1 MEDKRCIKS
10 KSENQTLTIMD
21 ITDYKNLY
29 RAARK
34 LDEAVDKNS
43 KIYRSIAYK
52 SNYYGFNN
60 TEVNANCM
68 HPFTIQLKSY
78 LELNRTNEQGEP
90 IKEEWLRF
98 KDDSLVEEFMVKAID
113 CHKEEILK
121 TTSRLIKQFLKKNI
135 DEVKKEMKRLENIE
149 MFIETGLQ
157 KDCQ

>member
-1 MEDKRCIKS
+1 
-10 KSENQTLTIMD
+10 MD

-43 KIYRSIAYK
+43 PKYRSIAYK
-52 SNYYGFNN
+52 SHYYGFNN

-78 LELNRTNEQGEP
+78 LVLNKVNEQGEP

-135 DEVKKEMKRLENIE
+135 DEVKKEMKRLKNIE

>member
-1 MEDKRCIKS
+1 
-10 KSENQTLTIMD
+10 MD

-43 KIYRSIAYK
+43 KIYRSVKYK

-78 LELNRTNEQGEP
+78 LVLNRDNEQGEP

-98 KDDSLVEEFMVKAID
+98 KDDALVEEFMVKAID

>member
-1 MEDKRCIKS
+1 
-10 KSENQTLTIMD
+10 MD

-34 LDEAVDKNS
+34 LDEAVVKYS

-60 TEVNANCM
+60 TEVNVNCM

-78 LELNRTNEQGEP
+78 LVLNRDNEQGEP

-98 KDDSLVEEFMVKAID
+98 KDDALVEEFMVKAID

-121 TTSRLIKQFLKKNI
+121 TTSRLIKQVLQKNI
-135 DEVKKEMKRLENIE
+135 DEVKKERERLSNIE
-149 MFIETGLQ
+149 MFVETGFLKQ
-157 KDCQ
+157 

>member
-1 MEDKRCIKS
+1 
-10 KSENQTLTIMD
+10 MD

-29 RAARK
+29 RAARM
-34 LDEAVDKNS
+34 LDEAVDKKN
-43 KIYRSIAYK
+43 KIYHCIAYK

-78 LELNRTNEQGEP
+78 HVLNRVNEQGEP

-121 TTSRLIKQFLKKNI
+121 TTSRLIKHFLEENI
-135 DEVKKEMKRLENIE
+135 DLVKKERERLSNIE
-149 MFIETGLQ
+149 MFVETGY
-157 KDCQ
+157 

>member
-1 MEDKRCIKS
+1 
-10 KSENQTLTIMD
+10 
-21 ITDYKNLY
+21 
-29 RAARK
+29 
-34 LDEAVDKNS
+34 
-43 KIYRSIAYK
+43 
-52 SNYYGFNN
+52 
-60 TEVNANCM
+60 M

-78 LELNRTNEQGEP
+78 LVLNRDNEQGEP

-149 MFIETGLQ
+149 MFIETGF
-157 KDCQ
+157 

>member
-1 MEDKRCIKS
+1 
-10 KSENQTLTIMD
+10 MD

-29 RAARK
+29 KAARK

-43 KIYRSIAYK
+43 QKYRSVKYK

-60 TEVNANCM
+60 TEVNSNCM

-98 KDDSLVEEFMVKAID
+98 KDDALVEEFMVKAID

-121 TTSRLIKQFLKKNI
+121 TTSRLIKQVLQKNI
-135 DEVKKEMKRLENIE
+135 DEVKKERERLSNIE
-149 MFIETGLQ
+149 MFVETGF
-157 KDCQ
+157 

>member
-1 MEDKRCIKS
+1 
-10 KSENQTLTIMD
+10 MD

-29 RAARK
+29 KATRM

-43 KIYRSIAYK
+43 KKYRSVKYK

-60 TEVNANCM
+60 TEVNSNCM

-121 TTSRLIKQFLKKNI
+121 TTSRLIKQFLEKNI
-135 DEVKKEMKRLENIE
+135 DLVKEERKRLGNIE
-149 MFIETGLQ
+149 MFIETGF
-157 KDCQ
+157 

>member
-1 MEDKRCIKS
+1 
-10 KSENQTLTIMD
+10 MD

-34 LDEAVDKNS
+34 LDEAIDKNS
-43 KIYRSIAYK
+43 PEYRSVKYK

-60 TEVNANCM
+60 TEVNSNCM

-78 LELNRTNEQGEP
+78 LVLNKVNEQGEP

-121 TTSRLIKQFLKKNI
+121 TTSRLIKQFLEKNI
-135 DEVKKEMKRLENIE
+135 DLVKKERERLGNIE
-149 MFIETGLQ
+149 MFIETGF
-157 KDCQ
+157 

>member
-1 MEDKRCIKS
+1 
-10 KSENQTLTIMD
+10 MD

-34 LDEAVDKNS
+34 LDEAVDKKN
-43 KIYRSIAYK
+43 KIYHCLAYK
-52 SNYYGFNN
+52 DNYYGFNN

-68 HPFTIQLKSY
+68 RPFTIQLKSY
-78 LELNRTNEQGEP
+78 HVLNKLNEQGEL

-98 KDDSLVEEFMVKAID
+98 KDDSLVEEFMVRAID

-121 TTSRLIKQFLKKNI
+121 TTSRLIKKFLKKNI

-149 MFIETGLQ
+149 KFIETGLQ

>member
-1 MEDKRCIKS
+1 
-10 KSENQTLTIMD
+10 MD

-29 RAARK
+29 KAARM

-43 KIYRSIAYK
+43 KKYRSIAYK

-60 TEVNANCM
+60 TEVNSNCM

-78 LELNRTNEQGEP
+78 LVLNRVNEQGEP

-121 TTSRLIKQFLKKNI
+121 TTSLLIKHYLEENI
-135 DEVKKEMKRLENIE
+135 DLVKKERERLSNIE
-149 MFIETGLQ
+149 MFIEHGLQ

>member
-1 MEDKRCIKS
+1 MR
-10 KSENQTLTIMD
+10 
-21 ITDYKNLY
+21 
-29 RAARK
+29 
-34 LDEAVDKNS
+34 
-43 KIYRSIAYK
+43 
-52 SNYYGFNN
+52 
-60 TEVNANCM
+60 
-68 HPFTIQLKSY
+68 PFTIQLKSY
-78 LELNRTNEQGEP
+78 HVLNRLNEQGEL

>member
-1 MEDKRCIKS
+1 MEDKRYIENKS
-10 KSENQTLTIMD
+10 KNQTIIIMD

-60 TEVNANCM
+60 TEVNSNCM

-121 TTSRLIKQFLKKNI
+121 TTSRLIKQFLEKNI
-135 DEVKKEMKRLENIE
+135 DEVKKERKRLENIE
-149 MFIETGLQ
+149 IFIETGF
-157 KDCQ
+157 

>member
-1 MEDKRCIKS
+1 
-10 KSENQTLTIMD
+10 MD

-78 LELNRTNEQGEP
+78 LVLNNVNEQGEP

>member
-1 MEDKRCIKS
+1 
-10 KSENQTLTIMD
+10 MD

-34 LDEAVDKNS
+34 LDEAIDKNS
-43 KIYRSIAYK
+43 PKYRSVKYK

-60 TEVNANCM
+60 TEVNSNCM

-78 LELNRTNEQGEP
+78 LVLKKVNEQGEP

-98 KDDSLVEEFMVKAID
+98 KDDSLVEEFIVKAID

-149 MFIETGLQ
+149 MFIETGF
-157 KDCQ
+157 

>member
-1 MEDKRCIKS
+1 
-10 KSENQTLTIMD
+10 MD

-34 LDEAVDKNS
+34 LDEAVYKNS
-43 KIYRSIAYK
+43 PKYRSVKYK

-121 TTSRLIKQFLKKNI
+121 TTSRLIKDRKS
-135 DEVKKEMKRLENIE
+135 VV
-149 MFIETGLQ
+149 
-157 KDCQ
+157 

>member
-1 MEDKRCIKS
+1 
-10 KSENQTLTIMD
+10 
-21 ITDYKNLY
+21 
-29 RAARK
+29 
-34 LDEAVDKNS
+34 
-43 KIYRSIAYK
+43 
-52 SNYYGFNN
+52 
-60 TEVNANCM
+60 M

-78 LELNRTNEQGEP
+78 LVLNKVNEQGEP

-157 KDCQ
+157 KDCQKL

>member
-1 MEDKRCIKS
+1 
-10 KSENQTLTIMD
+10 MD

-29 RAARK
+29 RSVRK
-34 LDEAVDKNS
+34 LDESVDKNS

-60 TEVNANCM
+60 TEANANSM

-78 LELNRTNEQGEP
+78 LVLNKVNEQGEP

-121 TTSRLIKQFLKKNI
+121 TTSRLIKQFLEKNI
-135 DEVKKEMKRLENIE
+135 DLLKKERERLSNIE
-149 MFIETGLQ
+149 MFVETGY
-157 KDCQ
+157 

>member
-1 MEDKRCIKS
+1 
-10 KSENQTLTIMD
+10 MD
-21 ITDYKNLY
+21 ITDYNNLY

-43 KIYRSIAYK
+43 KKYRSIAYK

-60 TEVNANCM
+60 TEVNSNCM

-78 LELNRTNEQGEP
+78 LVLNKVNEQGEP

-121 TTSRLIKQFLKKNI
+121 TTSLLIKQFLKKNI
-135 DEVKKEMKRLENIE
+135 DEVKKERKRLEDIE
-149 MFIETGLQ
+149 MFIKNGLQ
-157 KDCQ
+157 KDSQ

>member
-1 MEDKRCIKS
+1 MEIER
-10 KSENQTLTIMD
+10 ENQTITIMD

-43 KIYRSIAYK
+43 PKYRSVKYK

-60 TEVNANCM
+60 TEVNSNCM
-68 HPFTIQLKSY
+68 HPFAIQLKSY
-78 LELNRTNEQGEP
+78 LVLNKVNEQGEP

-121 TTSRLIKQFLKKNI
+121 TTSRLIKQFLQKNI
-135 DEVKKEMKRLENIE
+135 DLVKKERERLGNIE
-149 MFIETGLQ
+149 MFIETEL
-157 KDCQ
+157 

>member
-1 MEDKRCIKS
+1 MDITE
-10 KSENQTLTIMD
+10 IMD

-78 LELNRTNEQGEP
+78 LVLNRDNEQGEP

-121 TTSRLIKQFLKKNI
+121 TTSRLIKQFLEKNI
-135 DEVKKEMKRLENIE
+135 DEVKKERKRLENIE
-149 MFIETGLQ
+149 MFIKNGLQ

>member
-1 MEDKRCIKS
+1 
-10 KSENQTLTIMD
+10 MD

-43 KIYRSIAYK
+43 KKYRSVKYK

-60 TEVNANCM
+60 TEVNSNCM

-78 LELNRTNEQGEP
+78 LVLNKVNEQGEP

-121 TTSRLIKQFLKKNI
+121 TTSLLIKQFLEKNI
-135 DEVKKEMKRLENIE
+135 DEVKKERKRLENIE
-149 MFIETGLQ
+149 MFIENGLQ

>member
-1 MEDKRCIKS
+1 MEDKRYNENKS
-10 KSENQTLTIMD
+10 KNQTITIMD

-43 KIYRSIAYK
+43 KIHRSIAYK

-68 HPFTIQLKSY
+68 RPFTIQLKSY
-78 LELNRTNEQGEP
+78 LELNRTNERGET

-98 KDDSLVEEFMVKAID
+98 KDDSLVEEFMVKAIN

-121 TTSRLIKQFLKKNI
+121 TTSLLIKHYLEENI
-135 DEVKKEMKRLENIE
+135 DLVKKERERLSNIE
-149 MFIETGLQ
+149 MFIENGLQ
-157 KDCQ
+157 KD